1 MTAPV
6 DRVLD
11 ALRGH
16 GHAVRR
22 SGKDWLCQCPAHD
35 DRKPSLSLSAGDD
48 GRALVHCHAGCTVE
62 AVCAAIGLQPSDL
75 FDPATRSGVGASA
88 DRWRRGDGDETP
100 EAKPGWRRNPTEPG
114 GNRGF
119 VAVATPSGSR
129 DAQGFVAVAT
139 PRKSRAAPRTYPSAR
154 EAVAALERQHGA
166 RSNLWTYRD
175 GNGDPVGVVVRWD
188 TEDGKDFRPVSRTPD
203 GAAWFVGGMP
213 SPRPLYLLPELLS
226 SESRRVYVAEG
237 EKAADATRSLGVT
250 ATTSPHG
257 SNSARGAD
265 WSPLRGREVV
275 VIPDNDASGEGYAS
289 DVAALAA
296 AAGADSIRIVR
307 LCELWPQIPRSGDMA
322 DLLAHRGG
330 DADAVRRDL
339 EALAER
345 TEPERAEPEAVPSWQ
360 PFPIEELPDPVRSFV
375 RASAAAMLCD
385 PAYVALPIL
394 SACSVAIGN
403 TLRLSIKRSWI
414 EPAILWTAIVG
425 DSGTAK
431 SPAIEAAL
439 AEVRKRQREALKR
452 HAEESKQHADAL
464 AIHDREMARWK
475 KGGSDDAPPERPEA
489 PIAERF
495 WTDDATTEALVALLQ
510 QNPRGLLMVRDELA
524 GWLLSF
530 DRYAGGKGGD
540 AAKWLEMFGGRP
552 LVVDRKGAATI
563 AVPCAWVAI
572 TGGIQPETL
581 RRALGRE
588 HRDSG
593 LAARLLLAW
602 PPRRAKRWTDAD
614 VPATIADSVAALFGR
629 LFALKPDADE
639 HGDARPWI
647 ATLDDDARTAFVRF
661 FNEHNEE
668 QVELRGDDAAA
679 WSKLEGYAPRL
690 ALVFHLIRH
699 AADDPNLADPLRV
712 DLRSMEA
719 AIRVTRWFAR
729 EALRVNAMLSESDA
743 ERTNRQ
749 LVEWIERKGGMVT
762 VRDLTRG
769 PREYRNKP
777 EGAEAALQALVAA
790 GVGCWDTATG
800 GTKGGRPAERFRLT
814 TRGKAREC

>member
-6 DRVLD
+6 DLVLD
-11 ALRGH
+11 ALRDH
-16 GHAVRR
+16 GHEPKR
-22 SGKDWLCQCPAHD
+22 SGKGWSCRCPAHD
-35 DRKPSLSLSAGDD
+35 DRNPSLSVNAGDD
-48 GRALVHCHAGCTVE
+48 GRALVRCHAGCTVE

-75 FDPATRSGVGASA
+75 FDHATRPGVGASA
-88 DRWRRGDGDETP
+88 DRWRRGDGDEIP
-100 EAKPGWRRNPTEPG
+100 PSGIVWRRKSLETRQTTN
-114 GNRGF
+114 F
-119 VAVATPSGSR
+119 VAVATPSDSR
-129 DAQGFVAVAT
+129 EAQ
-139 PRKSRAAPRTYPSAR
+139 RTYPSAR
-154 EAVAALERQHGA
+154 EAVAALVSRHGA

-175 GNGDPVGVVVRWD
+175 ANGDPVGVVVRWD
-188 TEDGKDFRPVSRTPD
+188 SKDGKDFRPVSRTPD

-213 SPRPLYLLPELLS
+213 SPRPLYALPELLS
-226 SESRRVYVAEG
+226 SESRRVYVTEG

-257 SNSARGAD
+257 CKSARGAD

-275 VIPDNDASGEGYAS
+275 VIPDNDANGEGYAQ
-289 DVAALAA
+289 DVAELAA
-296 AAGADSIRIVR
+296 AAGADCVRIVR
-307 LCELWPQIPRSGDMA
+307 LSELWPQIPKGGDMA

-330 DADAVRRDL
+330 DADAVRREL

-345 TEPERAEPEAVPSWQ
+345 TTPEQVESDAAPGWR
-360 PFPIEELPDPVRSFV
+360 PFPTDELPEPVRSFV

-403 TLRLSIKRSWI
+403 THRLSIKRTWT
-414 EPAILWTAIVG
+414 EPAILWSAIIG
-425 DSGTAK
+425 ESGTAK

-439 AEVRKRQREALKR
+439 AEVRRRQREALKR
-452 HAEESKQHADAL
+452 YAEESKEHTEAL
-464 AIHDREMARWK
+464 AIHARDMARWN
-475 KGGSDDAPPERPEA
+475 KGDSDDAPPERPEA
-489 PIAERF
+489 PTAERC

-552 LVVDRKGAATI
+552 LVVDRKGAGTI

-581 RRALGRE
+581 RRSLGKE

-602 PPRRAKRWTDAD
+602 PPRKAKEWTEADVSAAITDA
-614 VPATIADSVAALFGR
+614 IAAMFDR

-639 HGDARPWI
+639 DGDARPWI
-647 ATLDDDARTAFVRF
+647 VKLDDAARSAFVRF
-661 FNEHNEE
+661 FRQHNEA
-668 QVELRGDDAAA
+668 QVELHGDDAAA

-699 AADDPNLADPLRV
+699 AADDPSAVDPRRV

-729 EALRVNAMLSESDA
+729 EALRVNAMLSESPA
-743 ERTNRQ
+743 EGTNRR
-749 LVEWIERKGGMVT
+749 LVEWIERKGGAVT

-769 PREYRNKP
+769 PREYRNNP

-790 GVGCWDTATG
+790 GFGCWDTATG

-814 TRGKAREC
+814 PRGKAREC

>member
-6 DRVLD
+6 DLVLD
-11 ALRGH
+11 ALRDH
-16 GHAVRR
+16 GHEPKR
-22 SGKDWLCQCPAHD
+22 SGKGWSCRCPAHE
-35 DRKPSLSLSAGDD
+35 DRNPSLSVNAGDD
-48 GRALVHCHAGCTVE
+48 GRALIRCHAGCTVE

-75 FDPATRSGVGASA
+75 FDPATRLGVGASA

-100 EAKPGWRRNPTEPG
+100 EAKSERRRNPTEA
-114 GNRGF
+114 RGIRGC
-119 VAVATPSGSR
+119 VAVATPSDCR
-129 DAQGFVAVAT
+129 EAQ
-139 PRKSRAAPRTYPSAR
+139 RTYPSAR
-154 EAVAALERQHGA
+154 EAVAALVRRHGA

-175 GNGDPVGVVVRWD
+175 ANGDPVGVVVRWD
-188 TEDGKDFRPVSRTPD
+188 AKDGKDFRPVSRTPD

-213 SPRPLYLLPELLS
+213 SPRPLYALPELLS
-226 SESRRVYVAEG
+226 SESRRVYVTEG

-257 SNSARGAD
+257 CKSARGAD

-275 VIPDNDASGEGYAS
+275 VIPDNDANGEGYAQ
-289 DVAALAA
+289 DVAELAA
-296 AAGADSIRIVR
+296 AAGADSIRIVH
-307 LCELWPQIPRSGDMA
+307 LSELWPQIPKGGDMA
-322 DLLAHRGG
+322 DLLTHRGG
-330 DADAVRRDL
+330 DADAVRREL
-339 EALAER
+339 EALVER
-345 TEPERAEPEAVPSWQ
+345 TAPEQSESDAVPGWQ
-360 PFPIEELPDPVRSFV
+360 PFLTDELPEPVRSFV

-385 PAYVALPIL
+385 PAYVALPML

-403 TLRLSIKRSWI
+403 THRLSIKRTWI
-414 EPAILWTAIVG
+414 EPAILWTAIIG
-425 DSGTAK
+425 ESGTAK

-452 HAEESKQHADAL
+452 HAKESKEHAEAL
-464 AIHDREMARWK
+464 AIHAREMAKWN
-475 KGGSDDAPPERPEA
+475 KGDSDNSPPERPDA
-489 PIAERF
+489 PTAERC

-510 QNPRGLLMVRDELA
+510 QNQRGLLMVRDELS
-524 GWLLSF
+524 GWLGSF

-552 LVVDRKGAATI
+552 LVVDRKGAGTI

-581 RRALGRE
+581 RRSLGKE

-602 PPRRAKRWTDAD
+602 PPRKAKRWTEAD
-614 VPATIADSVAALFGR
+614 VPAAITNAIAALFDR

-639 HGDARPWI
+639 DGDARPWI
-647 ATLDDDARTAFVRF
+647 FTLDDAALSAFVRF
-661 FNEHNEE
+661 FTEHNAA
-668 QVELRGDDAAA
+668 QVELHGDDAAA

-699 AADDPNLADPLRV
+699 AADDPSAVDSRRV
-712 DLRSMEA
+712 DLQSMEA

-729 EALRVNAMLSESDA
+729 EALRVNAMLLESPTDSA
-743 ERTNRQ
+743 NRR
-749 LVEWIERKGGMVT
+749 LVEWIERKGGAVT

-777 EGAEAALQALVAA
+777 AVAEAALQALVAA

-800 GTKGGRPAERFRLT
+800 GRKGGRPTERFQLT
-814 TRGKAREC
+814 PRGRARD